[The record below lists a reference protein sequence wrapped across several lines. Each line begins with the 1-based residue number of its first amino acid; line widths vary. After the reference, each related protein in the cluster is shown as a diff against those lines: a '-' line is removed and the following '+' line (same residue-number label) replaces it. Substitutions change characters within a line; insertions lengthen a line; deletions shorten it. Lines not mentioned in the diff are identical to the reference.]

1 MDEDRVLAIEWQ
13 CAKVLTHYYNL
24 VDQGDFDT
32 AVKLFTPDVVW
43 SMGGDEYSGR
53 EGNLS
58 GMRKLLDESLIRHVI
73 SNIVVSVI
81 DEDHAEA
88 VTYLVVY
95 CYPKQDVADGK
106 LQTVAANRFSEV
118 VNKMVRTEEG
128 WRISRRE
135 IKNVMA
141 TADESSRLREE
152 PEESISS

>member
-1 MDEDRVLAIEWQ
+1 MDEDLELAIEWQ

-32 AVKLFTPDVVW
+32 AVTLFTPDVVW
-43 SMGGDEYSGR
+43 SMDGDEYRGQD
-53 EGNLS
+53 GNLS
-58 GMRKLLDESLIRHVI
+58 GMHKLLDESLIRHVI
-73 SNIVVSVI
+73 SNIVVTVI

-95 CYPKQDVADGK
+95 CYPKQDIADGK

-118 VNKMVRTEEG
+118 VNNLVRTADG

-135 IKNVMA
+135 IKNVMT
-141 TADESSRLREE
+141 TADESSRLMEGA
-152 PEESISS
+152 ESSTSQ

>member
-1 MDEDRVLAIEWQ
+1 MDEDRTLAIEWQ

-24 VDQGDFDT
+24 VDQGEFDS
-32 AVKLFTPDVVW
+32 AVALFTSDVVW
-43 SMGGDEYSGR
+43 SMDGDEYRGHD
-53 EGNLS
+53 GNLS
-58 GMRKLLDESLIRHVI
+58 GMHKLLDESLIRHVI
-73 SNIVVSVI
+73 SNIVVTVI

-106 LQTVAANRFSEV
+106 LETVAANRFSEV
-118 VNKMVRTEEG
+118 VNQLVRTEDG

-141 TADESSRLREE
+141 TADESGRLTDG
-152 PEESISS
+152 PEASTSS